1 MQKMSAPGYGAMAK
15 PAAKRPSVSELRKP
29 AAGKF
34 AQKNALNI
42 LFLVVKY
49 WIFKVFC
56 LAGWGNMIP
65 VTKLDG
71 STYWINP
78 HMIESMEQNPDLTV
92 TFFSGKKIV
101 VKDKPQE
108 VIDRIV
114 SYRKQIGIN
123 AIEI

>member
-1 MQKMSAPGYGAMAK
+1 M
-15 PAAKRPSVSELRKP
+15 
-29 AAGKF
+29 
-34 AQKNALNI
+34 
-42 LFLVVKY
+42 
-49 WIFKVFC
+49 
-56 LAGWGNMIP
+56 GWGMIP

-101 VKDKPQE
+101 VKNSPQE

-114 SYRKQIGIN
+114 SYRKQIGIT
-123 AIEI
+123 ALEI

>member
-1 MQKMSAPGYGAMAK
+1 
-15 PAAKRPSVSELRKP
+15 
-29 AAGKF
+29 
-34 AQKNALNI
+34 
-42 LFLVVKY
+42 
-49 WIFKVFC
+49 
-56 LAGWGNMIP
+56 MIP

-92 TFFSGKKIV
+92 TFFSGKKIG

-123 AIEI
+123 ALEI